1 MAVEKTVMPMTVSP
15 DKRWLIAGVRAKPC
29 SAYTFAL
36 ERGQLKAAGK
46 GPLADSFPYITFD
59 RRGRWL
65 LSASYHAGLVS
76 VNPVGSNGVVGEP
89 LQVVPTA
96 RNAHAIQTD
105 RTNRFVFVPHLGT
118 DQVFQF
124 KFDAQTGRLTPNSPP
139 WVQLKSGCGP
149 RHLVVSKDNRFVYVL
164 CELDGTVSTLGHRDG
179 MLTEV
184 SSVSTLPPGSKLK
197 PATARAPDA
206 PPRDRSGDI
215 WASDV
220 HLTPDER
227 FLYAAE
233 RTQSMIHC
241 LRVERGELS
250 YAESTPTEKQPRGFA
265 IDPGGR
271 YLVASGELSP
281 TLSCYAIDGATGAL
295 RRVAQAPAGKGANW
309 VEIVD

>member
-1 MAVEKTVMPMTVSP
+1 MTVSP

-29 SAYTFAL
+29 RAFTFEIANGAL
-36 ERGQLKAAGK
+36 KPIGA
-46 GPLADSFPYITFD
+46 GPLAESFPYITFD
-59 RRGRWL
+59 RSGRWL

-76 VNPVGSNGVVGEP
+76 VNPVGADGVVREP

-105 RTNRFVFVPHLGT
+105 RTNKYVFVPHLGT

-124 KFDAQTGRLTPNSPP
+124 RCDANSGRLEANSPP
-139 WVQLKSGCGP
+139 WVQLEAGSGP

-164 CELDGTVSTLGHRDG
+164 GELNGTVTALAHKDGMLTKVSTVSTLPR
-179 MLTEV
+179 E
-184 SSVSTLPPGSKLK
+184 SKLK
-197 PATARAPDA
+197 PGTARLPDA
-206 PPRDRSGDI
+206 PPRDRSSDV

-233 RTQSMIHC
+233 RTQSTINC
-241 LRVERGELS
+241 LRVDGGELS
-250 YAESTPTEKQPRGFA
+250 YVGSTPTEKQPRGFA

-271 YLVASGELSP
+271 FMVVSGEQSA
-281 TLSCYAIDGATGAL
+281 TVSTYAIGADGSL
-295 RRVAQAPAGKGANW
+295 RLVGRTAGGKGANW
-309 VEIVD
+309 VEIVAS

>member
-1 MAVEKTVMPMTVSP
+1 MTVSP

-29 SAYTFAL
+29 RAFTFGL
-36 ERGQLKAAGK
+36 EEGSLKPIGA
-46 GPLADSFPYITFD
+46 GPLAESFPYITFD
-59 RRGRWL
+59 RSGRWL

-76 VNPVGSNGVVGEP
+76 VNPVGADGVVGAP
-89 LQVVPTA
+89 MQVVPTA

-105 RTNRFVFVPHLGT
+105 RTNKYVFVPHLGT

-124 KFDAQTGRLTPNSPP
+124 HFDATSGRLEPNSPP
-139 WVQLKSGCGP
+139 WVQLSAGSGP

-164 CELDGTVSTLGHRDG
+164 GELNGTVTALAHKDG

-184 SSVSTLPPGSKLK
+184 GSVSALPPESRLK
-197 PATARAPDA
+197 PGTARLPDA

-233 RTQSMIHC
+233 RTLSMIHC
-241 LRVERGELS
+241 LRVDGGKLS
-250 YAESTPTEKQPRGFA
+250 YVGSTPTEKQPRGFA

-271 YLVASGELSP
+271 YVVVSGEQSS
-281 TLSCYAIDGATGAL
+281 TLSSYAIEGGGSL
-295 RRVAQAPAGKGANW
+295 RLVGRYAGGKGANW
-309 VEIVD
+309 VEIVA